1 MGRHGDAATG
11 GAPMTLEALFGAVRA
26 AEERLE
32 ADLHLVLFADGS
44 GDVMTPEWAPPG
56 YEDDEET
63 GDESVY
69 AFDSIEDLMA
79 WLREGELPDE

>member
-1 MGRHGDAATG
+1 MTNL
-11 GAPMTLEALFGAVRA
+11 TLEDLFAAVRA

-56 YEDDEET
+56 HEDSEAT
-63 GDESVY
+63 GFESVY
-69 AFDSIEDLMA
+69 AFQSIEDLTD
-79 WLREGELPDE
+79 WLREGKLPEEEA